1 MLPDK
6 KLIFQAFCTNKLIFK
21 VSISVHFHFMV
32 PSENL
37 TVEIFI
43 LIRIDRFNWSIFAAL
58 IQHVL
63 SAIIFTNV
71 SKVELG
77 KILNFFETHDIISTI
92 WVDNRVLWV
101 WPNIGPFRP

>member
-1 MLPDK
+1 M
-6 KLIFQAFCTNKLIFK
+6 
-21 VSISVHFHFMV
+21 
-32 PSENL
+32 
-37 TVEIFI
+37 I
-43 LIRIDRFNWSIFAAL
+43 LIEIKKEARYLKKNS
-58 IQHVL
+58 QTPQKKNCENL

-77 KILNFFETHDIISTI
+77 KLVNFFETHDIISTI

>member
-1 MLPDK
+1 MGKQPPFYSLK
-6 KLIFQAFCTNKLIFK
+6 SQVLAHLFI
-21 VSISVHFHFMV
+21 VHRLAYVHSSPIV
-32 PSENL
+32 L
-37 TVEIFI
+37 
-43 LIRIDRFNWSIFAAL
+43 
-58 IQHVL
+58 L

-77 KILNFFETHDIISTI
+77 KLLNFFETHDIISTI